1 MLFRHNDCAME
12 LRHLRYFLAVSEALS
27 FTKAAAQLRVAQPA
41 LSRQVQALE
50 DEIGV
55 DLLRRSPRGVTLTA
69 EGKLFLQEVCQLLK
83 RADEAVEKVR
93 ALARGEYGELHV
105 GYAAV
110 PTAEI
115 LPPALAAFRKAIPH
129 VRVLLHDLPSDELMA
144 GLHNATLELAIVVQ
158 PTGEQAAGIEFK
170 SLRVYPPCVALSAAH
185 PFARLKTIPLEKV
198 AGEPLVGLRRK
209 DYSDYHRVL
218 DRIFAPLSAKPRIA
232 VECDSVSSLILE
244 VEAGRGIAVVTEV
257 LKRVAGKRLLYRPLT
272 GTTEAPAVGIAR
284 ATNGDVTPA
293 GERLCKIL
301 RQISRGAQP
310 ARPKQARYF

>member
-1 MLFRHNDCAME
+1 MTSQAMNSWPGCTT
-12 LRHLRYFLAVSEALS
+12 LRWN
-27 FTKAAAQLRVAQPA
+27 
-41 LSRQVQALE
+41 SR
-50 DEIGV
+50 
-55 DLLRRSPRGVTLTA
+55 SWSS
-69 EGKLFLQEVCQLLK
+69 
-83 RADEAVEKVR
+83 
-93 ALARGEYGELHV
+93 
-105 GYAAV
+105 
-110 PTAEI
+110 
-115 LPPALAAFRKAIPH
+115 PPASR
-129 VRVLLHDLPSDELMA
+129 
-144 GLHNATLELAIVVQ
+144 
-158 PTGEQAAGIEFK
+158 
-170 SLRVYPPCVALSAAH
+170 LRASSSNRSAS
-185 PFARLKTIPLEKV
+185 I
-198 AGEPLVGLRRK
+198 RRK

-218 DRIFAPLSAKPRIA
+218 DRIFAPLSAKPRVA